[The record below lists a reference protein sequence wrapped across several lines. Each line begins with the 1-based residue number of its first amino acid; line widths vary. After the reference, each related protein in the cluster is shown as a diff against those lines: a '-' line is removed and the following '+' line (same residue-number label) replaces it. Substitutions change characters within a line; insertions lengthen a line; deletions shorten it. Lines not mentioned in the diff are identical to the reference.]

1 MPSFDVVSEIE
12 ITEVRNAV
20 ENSTRELA
28 TRFDFRGKQASFSLS
43 GEVVTLKAEDD
54 FQINQMLDI
63 LRSNLVRRNV
73 DTKAMEVDEKPIH
86 TGKTYSSNVKFKQGI
101 EPLVAKSL
109 VKNIKASKIKVQAA
123 IQGEKLR
130 ITGKKRDDLQA
141 AMAMIRD
148 SDMEQPFQFEN
159 FRD

>member
-28 TRFDFRGKQASFSLS
+28 TRFDFRGKEASFSLS

-63 LRSNLVRRNV
+63 LRANLVRRNV
-73 DTKAMEVDEKPIH
+73 DTLAMEVDEKPTH
-86 TGKTYSSNVKFKQGI
+86 TGKTFSSNVKFKQGI

-109 VKNIKASKIKVQAA
+109 VKEIKVSKIKVQAS
-123 IQGEKLR
+123 IQGEKIR
-130 ITGKKRDDLQA
+130 VTGKKRDDLQA
-141 AMAMIRD
+141 AMALIRSSD
-148 SDMEQPFQFEN
+148 SEQPFQFDN

>member
-28 TRFDFRGKQASFSLS
+28 TRFDFRGKEASFSLN

-54 FQINQMLDI
+54 FQINQLLDI
-63 LRSNLVRRNV
+63 LRANLVRRNV
-73 DTKAMEVDEKPIH
+73 DTRAMEVDEKPTH
-86 TGKTYSSNVKFKQGI
+86 SGKTFSSNVKFKQGI

-109 VKNIKASKIKVQAA
+109 VKEIKASKIKVQAA

-141 AMAMIRD
+141 TMALIKS
-148 SDMEQPFQFEN
+148 SDNDQPFQFDN

>member
-28 TRFDFRGKQASFSLS
+28 TRFDFRGKEASFSLA
-43 GEVVTLKAEDD
+43 GEVVTVKAEDD

-63 LRSNLVRRNV
+63 LRANLVRRNV
-73 DTKAMEVDEKPIH
+73 DTKAMDIDEKPTH
-86 TGKTYSSNVKFKQGI
+86 SGKTFSSNVKFKQGI

-109 VKNIKASKIKVQAA
+109 VKEIKASKIKVQVA

-130 ITGKKRDDLQA
+130 VTGKKRDDLQA
-141 AMAMIRD
+141 TMALIRA
-148 SDMEQPFQFEN
+148 SDNEQPFQFDN

>member
-28 TRFDFRGKQASFSLS
+28 TRFDFRGKEASFELN
-43 GEVVTLKAEDD
+43 GEVAVLKAEDD
-54 FQINQMLDI
+54 FQINQLLDI
-63 LRSNLVRRNV
+63 FRANLVRRNV
-73 DTKAMEVDEKPIH
+73 DTKSMEVDEKPTH
-86 TGKTYSSNVKFKQGI
+86 TGKTFSSNVKFKQGI
-101 EPLVAKSL
+101 EPLVAKQL
-109 VKNIKASKIKVQAA
+109 VKEIKGSKIKVQAA

-141 AMAMIRD
+141 AMALIR
-148 SDMEQPFQFEN
+148 SSELEQPFQFEN

>member
-1 MPSFDVVSEIE
+1 MPSFDVVSEIKLP
-12 ITEVRNAV
+12 EVRNAV
-20 ENSTRELA
+20 ENSTRELS
-28 TRFDFRGKQASFSLS
+28 TRFDFRGKEASFELK

-63 LRSNLVRRNV
+63 LRANLVRRNV
-73 DTKAMEVDEKPIH
+73 DTKSMEIDEKPTH
-86 TGKTYSSNVKFKQGI
+86 TGKTFSSDVKFKEGI
-101 EPLVAKSL
+101 EALVAKKL
-109 VKNIKASKIKVQAA
+109 VKELKNSKIKVQAA

-141 AMAMIRD
+141 AMALIREGD
-148 SDMEQPFQFEN
+148 FEQPFQFEN

>member
-28 TRFDFRGKQASFSLS
+28 TRFDFRGKEASFSLS

-63 LRSNLVRRNV
+63 LRANLVRRNV

-86 TGKTYSSNVKFKQGI
+86 TGKTFSSNVKFKQGI
-101 EPLVAKSL
+101 EALVAKKL
-109 VKNIKASKIKVQAA
+109 VKEIKASKIKVQAA

-141 AMAMIRD
+141 TMALIK
-148 SDMEQPFQFEN
+148 SCDMEQPFQFEN